1 MPKTLWFE
9 EKSVQTGWGVAL
21 HITKKLHEEQS
32 SFQKIEV
39 YQTTNF
45 GNLLV
50 LDGFIML
57 TERDNFQ
64 YHEMLVHPP
73 LLCHP
78 AAKRILII
86 GGGDCGSLKE
96 VLKHKQVQTAIQVD
110 IDERVTRVCEDYFP
124 DLVTSNDDQRATL
137 LFADGIDYLAKV
149 PANSFDVI
157 IVDSTDPVGPGMVL
171 YATEFYQSCFQ
182 ALGDS
187 GLLVVQS
194 ESPLLH
200 ADLIEKIRANMTT
213 AGFSQ
218 LNSYHFP
225 VSTYPS
231 GWWSATMAGKENSS
245 LSIKNR
251 DIKIQNCVVFTPE
264 FYQGCV
270 LSEARLKKLRELKFQ
285 PG

>member
-1 MPKTLWFE
+1 MPKALWFE
-9 EKSVQTGWGVAL
+9 EKSVQSGWGVAL

-32 SFQKIEV
+32 PFQKIAV

-50 LDGFIML
+50 LDDCIML

-78 AAKRILII
+78 APKRILII

-96 VLKHKQVQTAIQVD
+96 ALIHSSVDSVIQVD
-110 IDERVTRVCEDYFP
+110 IDERVTRVCELYFP
-124 DLVTSNDDQRATL
+124 DLVCSNGDHRATL
-137 LFADGIDYLAKV
+137 LFADGIDYLAKT
-149 PANSFDVI
+149 PASSFDVI
-157 IVDSTDPVGPGMVL
+157 IVDSTDPIGPGLVL
-171 YATEFYQSCFQ
+171 YGTEFYQNCFQ
-182 ALGDS
+182 ALSES

-200 ADLIEKIRANMTT
+200 AELILTIRENMTA

-225 VSTYPS
+225 VSSYPS
-231 GWWSATMAGKENSS
+231 GWWSATMAGKQNSN
-245 LSIKNR
+245 LQIHTGLHNNL
-251 DIKIQNCVVFTPE
+251 DCLVLTPE
-264 FYQGCV
+264 FYMGCS
-270 LSEARLKKLRELKFQ
+270 LDEARLKKLRELKFQ
-285 PG
+285 PR